1 MKTATYVMLAIILLL
16 LAVPL
21 LHASEAYEPR
31 PEPKQLT
38 REEAQREAIRQVRE
52 LAGKLG
58 GASSANSAKGGR

>member
-1 MKTATYVMLAIILLL
+1 MKPLTYLMLAIILLL

-38 REEAQREAIRQVRE
+38 REEAQREAIRQARE

-58 GASSANSAKGGR
+58 GASCANSAKGGR

>member
-1 MKTATYVMLAIILLL
+1 MKIATYVMLTVILLL

-38 REEAQREAIRQVRE
+38 REEATREAVRQARE
-52 LAGKLG
+52 LAGKLSG
-58 GASSANSAKGGR
+58 TSNATKTKDYR

>member
-1 MKTATYVMLAIILLL
+1 MKPLTYLMLAIIFLL

-21 LHASEAYEPR
+21 LRASEAYEPR

-38 REEAQREAIRQVRE
+38 REEAQREAVHQARE

>member
-31 PEPKQLT
+31 PGPKPMT